1 MKLVGCPKCHAQY
14 DVGGWGEPAVTCR
27 CGATFPAV
35 PPPAIDSAVTRCAA
49 CGALVGEAETSCGYC
64 HAEIARRPQRS
75 GPVCPECYA
84 RNPEKAKFC
93 TSCGVAFQPQPIRA
107 REGSLR
113 CPTCPGSTLAPRRLG
128 GDWAEECPVCLG
140 LWAPGDVLDRL
151 VERIREKRRHDGATV
166 EGGAP
171 AERRAAWRDEVT
183 YLHCPECGGMMQRR
197 NFGRRSGV
205 IVDWCGEHGTWL
217 DANEMEDVAS
227 FVMRGGLERPQ
238 AVGEVAAYGLPVD
251 PKRVAAMA
259 AAERILAEERAR
271 GSAHGRTPDL
281 DPLAGLKG
289 IGDLIARLLR

>member
-1 MKLVGCPKCHAQY
+1 
-14 DVGGWGEPAVTCR
+14 
-27 CGATFPAV
+27 
-35 PPPAIDSAVTRCAA
+35 
-49 CGALVGEAETSCGYC
+49 
-64 HAEIARRPQRS
+64 
-75 GPVCPECYA
+75 
-84 RNPEKAKFC
+84 
-93 TSCGVAFQPQPIRA
+93 
-107 REGSLR
+107 
-113 CPTCPGSTLAPRRLG
+113 
-128 GDWAEECPVCLG
+128 
-140 LWAPGDVLDRL
+140 
-151 VERIREKRRHDGATV
+151 
-166 EGGAP
+166 
-171 AERRAAWRDEVT
+171 
-183 YLHCPECGGMMQRR
+183 MQRR